1 VNETTIKTSFSRDA
15 AHNSLILCRTKKTS
29 GVSKSHLT
37 ALGHR
42 TILTSVTTAAFPSPS
57 LVRRER
63 LKAETRQAILDAARE
78 LFVTVGIE
86 ATTMRAIAAKIG
98 YTATAIYHHFRDKDA
113 LIEEL
118 CVADFTAL
126 GHAMYRIGRIE
137 DPVERLQKLGQAYAK
152 FALANPSQYRFM
164 FMTPQRH
171 SPVDANGH
179 PTHKPDEDAYEFL
192 FLTVS
197 EGLDAGRYR
206 ADLSNPHELSQMMW
220 AGIHGVVS
228 LWLTHCDDPY
238 IQWHPPLE
246 TIHSLIDVMIRGA
259 VRQPI
264 S

>member
-1 VNETTIKTSFSRDA
+1 MTS
-15 AHNSLILCRTKKTS
+15 
-29 GVSKSHLT
+29 T
-37 ALGHR
+37 AVR
-42 TILTSVTTAAFPSPS
+42 SAS

-78 LFVTVGIE
+78 LFVTDGIE

-137 DPVERLQKLGQAYAK
+137 DPVERLKRLGIAYAE
-152 FALANPSQYRFM
+152 FAMANPSQYRFM
-164 FMTPQRH
+164 FMTSQRH
-171 SPVDANGH
+171 GPVDESGR

-192 FLTVS
+192 FATVN
-197 EGLDAGRYR
+197 EGIETGRFR
-206 ADLSNPHELSQMMW
+206 PELSNPHELAQMMW
-220 AGIHGVVS
+220 AGTHGVVS

-246 TIHSLIDVMIRGA
+246 TVRSLIDVLIRGA
-259 VRQPI
+259 MREPAQ
-264 S
+264 